1 MIKKFFKKIGKK
13 IKKLGKSLAKPFKKI
28 FKNKFLG
35 TIGMMLIAPML
46 MQGMGTFFRGVFN
59 GQGMGQSFTKA
70 VAKMGETR
78 GGKLFNNISDGIKD
92 MFSGGKTD
100 PTKVDLTKTTETLS
114 SDITKDIT
122 LGDKQKTL
130 FDESFKDI
138 NKTLESSQELT
149 NQALGTTEGKL
160 GIVGEESASGKIYTG
175 DNLGETIKIDKLNTN
190 VELLKPANERQLQ
203 SLLDSRSA
211 DFMSKD
217 GIALKEN
224 LGLDMEL
231 GDSLK
236 DFNKVDMTEKVNKNR
251 FADFWEG
258 KKRLSDLQAIKP
270 LENVE
275 ALPGFISQTTVG
287 EGIALGKHIAMNKM
301 PEPYQ
306 APSVDVS
313 GAFEALSQV
322 DTSGIGLETI
332 GTNVPSMSALA
343 ANGMNASLADKW
355 MNMTKKYNY
364 IYDTSFPTLA
374 T

>member
-1 MIKKFFKKIGKK
+1 MLKKFFKKIGKK

-70 VAKMGETR
+70 VSKMGETR

-92 MFSGGKTD
+92 MFGGENVTKKAAEAGSKAVEAGSKAVTEVDFISDSAVSGGKAPQIIETEIAKKPPVDTSTVVTD
-100 PTKVDLTKTTETLS
+100 AT
-114 SDITKDIT
+114 
-122 LGDKQKTL
+122 
-130 FDESFKDI
+130 
-138 NKTLESSQELT
+138 
-149 NQALGTTEGKL
+149 
-160 GIVGEESASGKIYTG
+160 
-175 DNLGETIKIDKLNTN
+175 GETF
-190 VELLKPANERQLQ
+190 V
-203 SLLDSRSA
+203 
-211 DFMSKD
+211 
-217 GIALKEN
+217 KEVSQT
-224 LGLDMEL
+224 G
-231 GDSLK
+231 
-236 DFNKVDMTEKVNKNR
+236 TEKVANILDKTTGQEWKEGTLTDDFFDPETLKTERTVRSGKNLVDR
-251 FADFWEG
+251 VVREATDQTTFTDKVADFWHGDTKYADFKE
-258 KKRLSDLQAIKP
+258 KTFNIQP
-270 LENVE
+270 LKNVE
-275 ALPGFISQTTVG
+275 ALPGFVKNTTVG
-287 EGIALGKHIAMNKM
+287 EAKLLADHIAMNKM

>member
-1 MIKKFFKKIGKK
+1 MLKKFFKKIGKK

-70 VAKMGETR
+70 VSKMGETR

-92 MFSGGKTD
+92 MFGGENVTKKAAEAGSKAVEAGSKAVTD
-100 PTKVDLTKTTETLS
+100 VDFISDSAVSEGQAPRIIENKIANMKPPVKESTVVTGPT
-114 SDITKDIT
+114 
-122 LGDKQKTL
+122 
-130 FDESFKDI
+130 
-138 NKTLESSQELT
+138 
-149 NQALGTTEGKL
+149 
-160 GIVGEESASGKIYTG
+160 
-175 DNLGETIKIDKLNTN
+175 GETFVKKVSQTGTEKVANILDKTPEIKVTSAED
-190 VELLKPANERQLQ
+190 LLKPISPSETNI
-203 SLLDSRSA
+203 LDNTTFR
-211 DFMSKD
+211 D
-217 GIALKEN
+217 
-224 LGLDMEL
+224 EL
-231 GDSLK
+231 S
-236 DFNKVDMTEKVNKNR
+236 N
-251 FADFWEG
+251 FWEG
-258 KKRLSDLQAIKP
+258 KTRLSDLQIKKP
-270 LENVE
+270 LGNVE
-275 ALPGFISQTTVG
+275 ALPGFIRETTIG
-287 EGIALGKHIAMNKM
+287 EGMALGKHIAMNKM